1 MTMENKKILVIGSG
15 PIIIGQAA
23 EFDYAGTQACR
34 SLREEGY
41 EVVLVN
47 SNPATIM
54 TDRDIADRVYI
65 EPISLEF
72 VTEVIRKER
81 PYGLL
86 ATLGG
91 QVGLNM
97 AVELSEA
104 GILEKYGVKL
114 LGTTLAAIKQA
125 EDREL
130 FKEAMERINQPVPE
144 SDIFSDVDKAVEF
157 ANKIGYPIIIRPAY
171 TLGGTGGGI
180 AANEEEMY
188 MIALR
193 GIKLSPIHQIL
204 VERSVAGWKEV
215 EYEVMRDSADNCIIV
230 CNMENIDPVG
240 VHTGDSI
247 VVAPSQTLND
257 IQYQMLRTASVDI
270 IRYLEIEG
278 GCNVQYALDPYSN
291 QYYVIEV
298 NPRVSRSS
306 ALASKAT
313 GYPIAKVAAKVAL
326 GMTLDSITNAVTGE
340 TKACFEPSLDYVVT
354 KFPRWPFEKFNLA
367 DRTLGTQMK
376 ATGEVMAIDRTLEG
390 SLLKA
395 IRSLE
400 IGLDHIELKKIA
412 HETPEQLIERL
423 RLVDDERIYVVA
435 QALRAGI
442 SVEKIHFITKIDM
455 FFINKIKNIVTLEKK
470 LASEGITEDNLRQ
483 AKRYSMPDKVI
494 ARYANV
500 TADDVLAKRQ
510 DMKLFPTY
518 KYVDT
523 CAAEFEA
530 HTPYYYSA
538 YAMEDEVV
546 PRGENSVIVLGSGPI
561 RIGQGV
567 EFDYCSVH
575 SSWALRKA
583 GKQSIIINNNPETVS
598 TDFDT
603 SDSLY
608 FEPLTVED
616 VMEVIRKENPIGVI
630 AQFGGQTA
638 INLAGPLA
646 ERGVKILGTSVDSI
660 DMAEDRE
667 RFDELLAELGIPR
680 PVGALVTS
688 HEEALAAAQRLSYP
702 LIVRPSYVLGGR
714 AMEIV
719 YNDKELDV
727 YMREAVVAS
736 KDHPVLIDRYMVGM
750 EVEVDAIADGEDVC
764 IPGIMEQIERAG
776 VHSGDSIAVYPA
788 QHLSEEITN
797 QIVDYTQR
805 IARGLNV
812 KGIVNIQYIVA
823 NGELNVIEVNPRSSR
838 TVPFISK
845 VTGIN
850 MIEYATRIAL
860 GETIKSMG
868 LPTGLVPAKDYVAV
882 KAPVFSFSKMGLV
895 EIALGPEMKST
906 GEVMGIGRT
915 YSEALFK
922 AIHGANMRIPEKG
935 HILMTVADRDKEEAA
950 RLAKGFIDLGY
961 HIQATG
967 GTGKYFEEHGIPCV
981 IVNKIHEGQNNCAD
995 LIRRGE
1001 VDLMLNT
1008 LTYGKRPEREGFQ
1021 LRRLAVE
1028 MGTPCLT
1035 SLDTAREVLRVVAG
1049 RANEEIK
1056 IEVEALQDFEME

>member
-1 MTMENKKILVIGSG
+1 MMEKKKVLVIGSG

-23 EFDYAGTQACR
+23 EFDYAGTQACQ

-72 VTEVIRKER
+72 VTEIIRKER
-81 PYGLL
+81 PYGVL

-104 GILEKYGVKL
+104 GVLKEYNVQL
-114 LGTTLAAIKQA
+114 LGTTLEAIKQA

-130 FKEAMERINQPVPE
+130 FKEAMKRINQPVPE
-144 SDIFSDVDKAVEF
+144 SDIFSDVAQAVEF
-157 ANKIGYPIIIRPAY
+157 ANRIGYPIIIRPAY

-180 AANEEEMY
+180 AHNEEEMY

-215 EYEVMRDSADNCIIV
+215 EYEVMRDRADNCIIV

-240 VHTGDSI
+240 VHTGDSV

-257 IQYQMLRTASVDI
+257 TQYQMLRTASVDI

-313 GYPIAKVAAKVAL
+313 GYPIAKVAAKVAI
-326 GMTLDSITNAVTGE
+326 GMTLDEITNAVTGE

-400 IGLDHIELKKIA
+400 IGLDHIEFKKIA
-412 HETPEQLIERL
+412 QETPEQLIERL
-423 RLVDDERIYVVA
+423 QLVDDERLYVIA
-435 QALRAGI
+435 QALRVGI
-442 SVEKIHFITKIDM
+442 SVEKICYITKINS
-455 FFINKIKNIVTLEKK
+455 FFINKIKNIVMVEKD
-470 LASEGITEDNLRQ
+470 LSANGITESNLKL
-483 AKRYSMPDKVI
+483 AKKYSFPDKVI
-494 ARYANV
+494 ARYANCSPE
-500 TADDVLAKRQ
+500 DVLAKRNE
-510 DMKLFPTY
+510 LGIHPTY

-538 YAMEDEVV
+538 YATEDEVV

-583 GKQSIIINNNPETVS
+583 GMKSIIINNNPETVS

-608 FEPLTVED
+608 FEPLTVDD
-616 VMEVIRKENPIGVI
+616 VMEIIRKENPVGVI

-646 ERGVKILGTSVDSI
+646 ERGVNILGTSVDSI

-667 RFDELLAELGIPR
+667 RFDELLAKLEIPR

-688 HEEALAAAQRLSYP
+688 DEEALEAAKRLQYP

-719 YNDKELDV
+719 YNDQELDR
-727 YMREAVVAS
+727 YMKEAVVAS

-750 EVEVDAIADGEDVC
+750 EVEVDAISDGIDVC
-764 IPGIMEQIERAG
+764 IPGIMEQVERAG

-788 QHLSEEITN
+788 QHLSDELTE
-797 QIVDYTQR
+797 QIVDYTRR
-805 IARGLNV
+805 IAKGLNV
-812 KGIVNIQYIVA
+812 KGVLNIQYIVV
-823 NGELNVIEVNPRSSR
+823 NGELHVIEVNPRSSR

-850 MIEYATRIAL
+850 MVEYATRIAL
-860 GETIKSMG
+860 GETLESLG
-868 LPTGLVPAKDYVAV
+868 LPTGLVPARPHVAV

-915 YSEALFK
+915 YADALFK
-922 AIHGANMRIPEKG
+922 AIHGANMRIPDKG
-935 HILMTVADRDKEEAA
+935 NILMTVADRDKEEAA

-961 HIQATG
+961 HIMATG
-967 GTGKYFEEHGIPCV
+967 GTGRYFTEHGVNCTV
-981 IVNKIHEGQNNCAD
+981 VNKISEGNPNCAD
-995 LIRRGE
+995 FIREGK

-1008 LTYGKRPEREGFQ
+1008 LTYGKKPEREGFQ

-1028 MGTPCLT
+1028 MGVPCLT
-1035 SLDTAREVLRVVAG
+1035 SLDTAREVLHVVAS
-1049 RANEEIK
+1049 RATAGDAIT
-1056 IEVEALQDFEME
+1056 VDAVQDYEME

>member
-1 MTMENKKILVIGSG
+1 MEKKKVLVIGSG

-23 EFDYAGTQACR
+23 EFDYAGTQACQ

-72 VTEVIRKER
+72 VTEIIRKER
-81 PYGLL
+81 PYGVL

-104 GILEKYGVKL
+104 GVLKEYDVKL
-114 LGTTLAAIKQA
+114 LGTTLEAIKQA

-130 FKEAMERINQPVPE
+130 FKEAMKRINQPVPE
-144 SDIFSDVDKAVEF
+144 SDIFSDVAEAVEF
-157 ANKIGYPIIIRPAY
+157 ANRIGYPIIIRPAY

-180 AANEEEMY
+180 ANNEEEMY

-204 VERSVAGWKEV
+204 VERSVAGWKEI
-215 EYEVMRDSADNCIIV
+215 EYEVMRDRADNCIIV

-257 IQYQMLRTASVDI
+257 TQYQMLRTASVDI

-313 GYPIAKVAAKVAL
+313 GYPIAKVAAKVAI
-326 GMTLDSITNAVTGE
+326 GMTLDEITNAVTGE

-423 RLVDDERIYVVA
+423 QLVDDERLYVIA

-442 SVEKIHFITKIDM
+442 SVEKICYITKITS
-455 FFINKIKNIVTLEKK
+455 FFINKIKNIVMVEKD
-470 LASEGITEDNLRQ
+470 LTANGLTESNLRL
-483 AKRYSMPDKVI
+483 AKKYSFPDKVI
-494 ARYANV
+494 ARYANCSSE
-500 TADDVLAKRQ
+500 DVLAKRNE
-510 DMKLFPTY
+510 LNIHPTY

-538 YAMEDEVV
+538 YATEDEVV

-583 GKQSIIINNNPETVS
+583 GMKSIIINNNPETVS

-608 FEPLTVED
+608 FEPLTVDD
-616 VMEVIRKENPIGVI
+616 VMEIVRKENPVGVI

-667 RFDELLAELGIPR
+667 RFDELLAKLEIPR

-688 HEEALAAAQRLSYP
+688 DEEALEAAKRLQYP

-719 YNDKELDV
+719 YNDQELDR
-727 YMREAVVAS
+727 YMKEAVVAS

-750 EVEVDAIADGEDVC
+750 EVEVDAISDGIDVC
-764 IPGIMEQIERAG
+764 IPGIMEQVERAG

-788 QHLSEEITN
+788 QHLSEELTE
-797 QIVDYTQR
+797 QIVDYTRR
-805 IARGLNV
+805 IAKGLNV
-812 KGIVNIQYIVA
+812 KGVLNIQYIVV
-823 NGELNVIEVNPRSSR
+823 NGELHVIEVNPRSSR

-850 MIEYATRIAL
+850 MVEYATRIAL
-860 GETIKSMG
+860 GETLESLG
-868 LPTGLVPAKDYVAV
+868 LPTGLVPARPHVAV

-915 YSEALFK
+915 YADALFK
-922 AIHGANMRIPEKG
+922 AIHGANMRIPDKG
-935 HILMTVADRDKEEAA
+935 NILMTVADRDKEEAA

-961 HIQATG
+961 HIMATG
-967 GTGKYFEEHGIPCV
+967 GTGRYFTEHGVNCTV
-981 IVNKIHEGQNNCAD
+981 VNKISEGNPNCAD
-995 LIRRGE
+995 FIREGK

-1008 LTYGKRPEREGFQ
+1008 LTYGKKPEREGFQ

-1028 MGTPCLT
+1028 MGVPCLT
-1035 SLDTAREVLRVVAG
+1035 SLDTAREVLHVVAS
-1049 RANEEIK
+1049 RATAGDAIT
-1056 IEVEALQDFEME
+1056 VDAVQDYEME

>member
-1 MTMENKKILVIGSG
+1 MEKKKVLVIGSG

-23 EFDYAGTQACR
+23 EFDYAGTQACQ

-72 VTEVIRKER
+72 VIEIIRKER
-81 PYGLL
+81 PYGVL

-104 GILEKYGVKL
+104 GVLKEYDVKL
-114 LGTTLAAIKQA
+114 LGTTLEAIKQA

-130 FKEAMERINQPVPE
+130 FKEAMKRINQPVPE
-144 SDIFSDVDKAVEF
+144 SDIFSDVTEAVEF
-157 ANKIGYPIIIRPAY
+157 ANRIGYPIIIRPAY

-180 AANEEEMY
+180 AHNEEEMY

-204 VERSVAGWKEV
+204 VERSVAGWKEI
-215 EYEVMRDSADNCIIV
+215 EYEVMRDRADNCIIV

-257 IQYQMLRTASVDI
+257 TQYQMLRTASVDI

-313 GYPIAKVAAKVAL
+313 GYPIAKVAAKVAI
-326 GMTLDSITNAVTGE
+326 GMTLDEITNAVTGE

-400 IGLDHIELKKIA
+400 IGIDHIEVKKIA

-423 RLVDDERIYVVA
+423 QLVDDERLYVIA

-442 SVEKIHFITKIDM
+442 SVEKICYITKITS
-455 FFINKIKNIVTLEKK
+455 FFINKIKNIVMVEKD
-470 LASEGITEDNLRQ
+470 LSANGVTESNLRL
-483 AKRYSMPDKVI
+483 AKKYSFPDKVI
-494 ARYANV
+494 ARYANCSPE
-500 TADDVLAKRQ
+500 DVLAKRNE
-510 DMKLFPTY
+510 LNIHPTY

-538 YAMEDEVV
+538 YATEDEVV

-583 GKQSIIINNNPETVS
+583 GMKSIIINNNPETVS

-608 FEPLTVED
+608 FEPLTVDD
-616 VMEVIRKENPIGVI
+616 VMEIVRKEKPVGVI

-667 RFDELLAELGIPR
+667 RFDELLAKLEIPR

-688 HEEALAAAQRLSYP
+688 DEEALEAAKRLQYP

-719 YNDKELDV
+719 YNDQELDR
-727 YMREAVVAS
+727 YMKEAVVAS

-750 EVEVDAIADGEDVC
+750 EVEVDAISDGIDVC
-764 IPGIMEQIERAG
+764 IPGIMEQVERAG

-788 QHLSEEITN
+788 QHLSKEITE
-797 QIVDYTQR
+797 QIVDYTRR
-805 IARGLNV
+805 IAKGLNV
-812 KGIVNIQYIVA
+812 KGVLNIQYIVV
-823 NGELNVIEVNPRSSR
+823 NGELHVIEVNPRSSR

-850 MIEYATRIAL
+850 MVEYATRIAL
-860 GETIKSMG
+860 GETLESLG
-868 LPTGLVPAKDYVAV
+868 LPTGLVPARPHVAV

-915 YSEALFK
+915 YADALFK
-922 AIHGANMRIPEKG
+922 AIHGANMRIPDKG
-935 HILMTVADRDKEEAA
+935 NILMTVADRDKEEAA

-961 HIQATG
+961 HIMATG
-967 GTGKYFEEHGIPCV
+967 GTGRYFTEHGVNCTV
-981 IVNKIHEGQNNCAD
+981 VNKISEGNPNCAD
-995 LIRRGE
+995 FIREGK

-1008 LTYGKRPEREGFQ
+1008 LTYGKKPEREGFQ

-1028 MGTPCLT
+1028 MGVPCLT
-1035 SLDTAREVLRVVAG
+1035 SLDTAREVLHVVAS
-1049 RANEEIK
+1049 RATAGDAIT
-1056 IEVEALQDFEME
+1056 VDAVQDYEME

>member
-1 MTMENKKILVIGSG
+1 MEKKKVLVIGSG

-23 EFDYAGTQACR
+23 EFDYAGTQACQ

-72 VTEVIRKER
+72 VTEIIRKER
-81 PYGLL
+81 PYGVL

-104 GILEKYGVKL
+104 GVLKEYNVKL
-114 LGTTLAAIKQA
+114 LGTTLEAIKQA

-130 FKEAMERINQPVPE
+130 FKEAMKRINQPVPE
-144 SDIFSDVDKAVEF
+144 SDIFSDVTEAVEF
-157 ANKIGYPIIIRPAY
+157 ANRIGYPIIIRPAY

-180 AANEEEMY
+180 AHNEEEMY

-215 EYEVMRDSADNCIIV
+215 EYEVMRDRADNCIIV

-240 VHTGDSI
+240 VHTGDSV

-313 GYPIAKVAAKVAL
+313 GYPIAKVAAKVAI
-326 GMTLDSITNAVTGE
+326 GMTLDEITNAVTGE

-423 RLVDDERIYVVA
+423 QLVDDERLYVIA
-435 QALRAGI
+435 QALRVGI
-442 SVEKIHFITKIDM
+442 SVEKICYITKINS
-455 FFINKIKNIVTLEKK
+455 FFINKIKNIVLVEKD
-470 LASEGITEDNLRQ
+470 LATNGVTEANLKT
-483 AKRYSMPDKVI
+483 AKRYSFPDQVI
-494 ARYANV
+494 ARYANCS
-500 TADDVLAKRQ
+500 AEEVLAKRNEWNIH
-510 DMKLFPTY
+510 PTY

-538 YAMEDEVV
+538 YAKEDEVV

-583 GKQSIIINNNPETVS
+583 GMKSIIINNNPETVS

-608 FEPLTVED
+608 FEPLTVDD
-616 VMEVIRKENPIGVI
+616 VMEIIRKENPVGVI

-646 ERGVKILGTSVDSI
+646 ARGVNILGTSVDSI

-667 RFDELLAELGIPR
+667 RFDELLAKLEIPR

-688 HEEALAAAQRLSYP
+688 DEEALEAAKRLQYP

-719 YNDKELDV
+719 YNDQELDR
-727 YMREAVVAS
+727 YMKEAVVAS

-750 EVEVDAIADGEDVC
+750 EVEVDAISDGIDVC
-764 IPGIMEQIERAG
+764 IPGIMEQVERAG

-788 QHLSEEITN
+788 QHLSEELTE
-797 QIVDYTQR
+797 QIVDYTRR
-805 IARGLNV
+805 IAKGLNV
-812 KGIVNIQYIVA
+812 KGVLNIQYIVV
-823 NGELNVIEVNPRSSR
+823 NGELHVIEVNPRSSR

-850 MIEYATRIAL
+850 MVEYATRIAL
-860 GETIKSMG
+860 GETLESLG
-868 LPTGLVPAKDYVAV
+868 LPTGLVPARPHVAV

-915 YSEALFK
+915 YADALFK
-922 AIHGANMRIPEKG
+922 AIHGANMRIPDKG
-935 HILMTVADRDKEEAA
+935 NILMTVADRDKEEAA

-961 HIQATG
+961 HIMATG
-967 GTGKYFEEHGIPCV
+967 GTGRYFTEHGVDCTV
-981 IVNKIHEGQNNCAD
+981 VNKISEGNPNCAD
-995 LIRRGE
+995 FIREGK

-1008 LTYGKRPEREGFQ
+1008 LTYGKKPEREGFQ

-1028 MGTPCLT
+1028 MGVPCLT
-1035 SLDTAREVLRVVAG
+1035 SLDTAREVLHVVAS
-1049 RANEEIK
+1049 RATAGDTIT
-1056 IEVEALQDFEME
+1056 VDAVQDYEME